1 MNNNAAS
8 LILMNIL
15 ICVLMGLV
23 GWAIIA
29 KVHYMSGFIGLW
41 LLGATVSREYLC
53 DVVKKEGVR
62 NEVK

>member
-1 MNNNAAS
+1 
-8 LILMNIL
+8 
-15 ICVLMGLV
+15 MGLV
-23 GWAIIA
+23 GWAIVD
-29 KVHYMSGFIGLW
+29 KVRYMSGFTGLW